1 MDRSGKRSLRMTGP
15 DKNAESESVA
25 QGNSAAGETEAAAE
39 LSEQVARARRAW
51 DEAPEGALIRPGH
64 RVGDQLDASSWRILE
79 RSADRLVAEA
89 TLPVAMQNYRGQ
101 LFGGFTG
108 AYVDFIALALVRH
121 EMSPSEK
128 ASMGLTTLNMRID
141 YFEPVH
147 GPRFVLEADILKKRG
162 ANYFID
168 VRFRGF
174 DGLLLVAASVVLRR
188 LEPVAASTFAPPPS

>member
-1 MDRSGKRSLRMTGP
+1 MAGHDE
-15 DKNAESESVA
+15 NSEPEPVA
-25 QGNSAAGETEAAAE
+25 QEAPATAETEAVTE
-39 LSEQVARARRAW
+39 ISEEVARARRAW
-51 DEAPEGALIRPGH
+51 DDAPEGSLIRSGH
-64 RVGDQLDASSWRILE
+64 RVGDQLDASSWRVRE
-79 RSADRLVAEA
+79 RSAERLVAEA

-108 AYVDFIALALVRH
+108 AYVDFVALALVRH
-121 EMSPSEK
+121 EMSAIEK

-147 GPRFVLEADILKKRG
+147 GPRFVLEAEILKKRG

-168 VRFRGF
+168 VRFRGL

-188 LEPVAASTFAPPPS
+188 LKPATGSTLAPSPS